1 MTGDCYFTQN
11 SPDEVACWLFLRQ
24 FCGTSLDESDLLM
37 TDSSLHN
44 TGKGLRVRDFF
55 AIEADTLLQ
64 RYKVIETLLPHDK
77 TRGAA
82 HRGEEGRYIEALV
95 RTFLNKHLPANLRAV
110 SGFILCPATK
120 TGVQDT
126 ARVTEYP
133 DRHSSQLDII
143 IYDMDA
149 YPVFEQFEEFCIVP
163 PEGVIGVISVKKTL
177 YDQDIG
183 DEIAALKGA
192 ADLCRVSGRR
202 GPFTALVAFAAKE
215 ANDTKLNERI
225 FTAVRAVHAEAAFDP
240 MVNEVSVLSRT
251 CIFKT
256 RIDNGGDAGA
266 RYIAVDCRTET
277 HIPLQRLLQSLMSVY
292 YDPTR
297 MDEKQRPGFASF
309 RQRTFADASE
319 LGYVPHSGM

>member
-1 MTGDCYFTQN
+1 
-11 SPDEVACWLFLRQ
+11 
-24 FCGTSLDESDLLM
+24 M
-37 TDSSLHN
+37 TDSSLDN
-44 TGKGLRVRDFF
+44 ADKGLRVRNFF
-55 AIEADTLLQ
+55 AIEADTLLR
-64 RYKVIETLLPHDK
+64 RYKVIETLLPHHK
-77 TRGAA
+77 TSGAA

-120 TGVQDT
+120 TGVQNV
-126 ARVTEYP
+126 ARVTEFP

-143 IYDMDA
+143 VYDMDA
-149 YPVFEQFEEFCIVP
+149 YPVFERFEEFCIVP

-177 YDQDIG
+177 LDKDIAH
-183 DEIAALKGA
+183 EVTALKGA

-202 GPFTALVAFAAKE
+202 GPFTALLAFAAKE
-215 ANDTKLNERI
+215 ANDAKLNERI
-225 FTAVRAVHAEAAFDP
+225 FAAVQAAHIDAAFDP
-240 MVNEVSVLSRT
+240 MVNEISVLART
-251 CIFKT
+251 CLFKT

-297 MDEKQRPGFASF
+297 MDEKRRPGFASF

-319 LGYVPHSGM
+319 LGYVPHNGM